1 MANKIESLR
10 QERKNIIKSYSA
22 KNIEN
27 TYIDSEVSKTKD
39 IQHVIVSEI
48 IDESSDTKS
57 FILTSDSSKGT
68 NELAMFKAGQYIS
81 VKLNINEEYATRAYS
96 LASSPAH
103 AAKNIYRITVKRVR
117 NGLVSNYLLDNI
129 KVGDSLTISKPTGNF
144 TYNSI
149 RDEKNVIAIAGGS
162 GITPFMSLALAIEDG
177 LEDCD
182 LTIFY
187 SVRTYDD
194 MLFKKEIELLNK
206 KSKRVKIHVVIT
218 REEKEGSI
226 HGYINKDVLAPAIKE
241 FNTVFMC
248 GPKSLYKA
256 MNTILSEFNIP
267 RKSVHYENFYIDYN
281 PSNIETYELKVI
293 LKNDF
298 VLATCKSNVTLLESM
313 EQAGIKAPSSCRVG
327 VCGFCR
333 SVLLEGKIKMIGSN
347 MNKAVLDNDY
357 IHPCVTYPES
367 DIVLRLDI

>member
-1 MANKIESLR
+1 
-10 QERKNIIKSYSA
+10 
-22 KNIEN
+22 
-27 TYIDSEVSKTKD
+27 
-39 IQHVIVSEI
+39 
-48 IDESSDTKS
+48 
-57 FILTSDSSKGT
+57 
-68 NELAMFKAGQYIS
+68 MFKAGQYIS

-194 MLFKKEIELLNK
+194 MLFKKRNRIIKQK
-206 KSKRVKIHVVIT
+206 K
-218 REEKEGSI
+218 
-226 HGYINKDVLAPAIKE
+226 
-241 FNTVFMC
+241 
-248 GPKSLYKA
+248 
-256 MNTILSEFNIP
+256 
-267 RKSVHYENFYIDYN
+267 
-281 PSNIETYELKVI
+281 
-293 LKNDF
+293 
-298 VLATCKSNVTLLESM
+298 
-313 EQAGIKAPSSCRVG
+313 
-327 VCGFCR
+327 
-333 SVLLEGKIKMIGSN
+333 
-347 MNKAVLDNDY
+347 
-357 IHPCVTYPES
+357 
-367 DIVLRLDI
+367 

>member
-206 KSKRVKIHVVIT
+206 KVK
-218 REEKEGSI
+218 
-226 HGYINKDVLAPAIKE
+226 
-241 FNTVFMC
+241 
-248 GPKSLYKA
+248 
-256 MNTILSEFNIP
+256 
-267 RKSVHYENFYIDYN
+267 
-281 PSNIETYELKVI
+281 ELKFM
-293 LKNDF
+293 L
-298 VLATCKSNVTLLESM
+298 
-313 EQAGIKAPSSCRVG
+313 
-327 VCGFCR
+327 
-333 SVLLEGKIKMIGSN
+333 
-347 MNKAVLDNDY
+347 
-357 IHPCVTYPES
+357 
-367 DIVLRLDI
+367 